1 MTTEEIFDSCVRE
14 KGDLAGVFEYDGEAG
29 YFYLYETK
37 RGQGEKI
44 VDKLH
49 IPLRANLISR
59 KRPVSVRWDS
69 KEERVG
75 LFIRNVLWAV
85 FDGLQRLKY
94 GGGYKTGIQ
103 PSLPESATA
112 GFITA

>member
-1 MTTEEIFDSCVRE
+1 MTAEEIFDSCVRE

-49 IPLRANLISR
+49 ILSGQPDFTEAD
-59 KRPVSVRWDS
+59 VSVRWDS
-69 KEERVG
+69 REERVG

-103 PSLPESATA
+103 PSLPESATV